1 MNNKRSGVSGAGRPR
16 ADEDVRPTLFV
27 ALLLIAA
34 LPCTAGDF
42 FNSYFTWRTGKS
54 QVSVR
59 EVDGI
64 EQHISDGKLRLHL
77 HDFLE
82 LVLKNSADIQISGMD
97 VYTAANRVTGAKA
110 PFDPSLALGFTTARS
125 LTPPFY
131 YSQDTINNLSQQS
144 NIVYNELL
152 PTGQTVSTNFGVTR
166 FSGASYTAPALFGNL
181 SFSVTQPLLRNRK
194 NIEYRA
200 PITIARSQLN
210 VTSELSEAA
219 IGVSVADAAR
229 QYWLAILARD
239 SIKVQ
244 EQTLALA
251 QKSNERDQK
260 ALDLGAIAKLDI
272 YQSETQVAERTRD
285 LIQARYQYTAAL
297 DGLRRLMGADVTAV
311 VRSTEIV
318 LEDDAAPAPL
328 KSEILPFEEALAK
341 AMQAR
346 PEMKA
351 ASERI
356 SIDDLNARVSR
367 ESFLPKVDL
376 TLNGGSSGPSANFG
390 ARGTVY
396 PGLSDT
402 LRQVLSFNYPSYGL
416 GLQMTIPFRN
426 STGQANLADALV
438 SKTRNAYQ
446 QRQTQE
452 QIILEVRQAINAIE
466 LAKATIDAAIRA
478 RDLAKKNVD
487 AEQQKYEL
495 GTITAFELLDSQ
507 SRLAATENA
516 LLSAYVTYQQ
526 AYVSYQRATWTLLDG
541 LGIVVERPKV
551 K

>member
-1 MNNKRSGVSGAGRPR
+1 MNNTRSGRSGAGRPR

-34 LPCTAGDF
+34 LPCAAGDF
-42 FNSYFTWRTGKS
+42 FHSYFTWRTGKS
-54 QVSVR
+54 EVSVR
-59 EVDGI
+59 EVEGI
-64 EQHISDGKLRLHL
+64 ERHISEGKLRLHL

-82 LVLKNSADIQISGMD
+82 LVLKNSADIQITRMD
-97 VYTAANRVTGAKA
+97 VYTATDRITAAKA
-110 PFDPSLALGFTTARS
+110 PFDPSVALGFTAARS

-131 YSQDTINNLSQQS
+131 YSQDTLNNLSQQS
-144 NIVYNELL
+144 SAVYNQLL
-152 PTGQTVSTNFGVTR
+152 PTGQTVSTNFGVSR
-166 FSGASYTAPALFGNL
+166 FSGASYTAPLLFGNL

-200 PITIARSQLN
+200 PLTIARTQLN

-229 QYWLAILARD
+229 QYWLAVLARD

-251 QKSNERDQK
+251 QKSYERDQK

-297 DGLRRLMGADVTAV
+297 DGLRRLIGADLTAAL
-311 VRSTEIV
+311 RSTEIV
-318 LEDDAAPAPL
+318 LEDDAAAPL

-351 ASERI
+351 AGARI
-356 SIDDLNARVSR
+356 AIDDLNAHVSR
-367 ESFLPKVDL
+367 ESFLPKLDL
-376 TLNGGSSGPSANFG
+376 TLNGGASGPSANFG
-390 ARGTVY
+390 ASGTVY
-396 PGLSDT
+396 PGLTDT
-402 LRQVLSFNYPSYGL
+402 LRQVLGFNYPSYGL

-426 STGQANLADALV
+426 STGQANLVDALV
-438 SKTRNAYQ
+438 SKTRNVYQ

-526 AYVSYQRATWTLLDG
+526 AYVSYQRATWSLLDG
-541 LGIVVERPKV
+541 LGIVVEKPKV
-551 K
+551 R